1 MDWHTEH
8 FALVTVQDRL
18 VPKEHSIYDLPA
30 ERFSN
35 LCALV
40 GFIKKLADD
49 VGNNLIKWFTR
60 LL

>member
-1 MDWHTEH
+1 MDWHTEY

-18 VPKEHSIYDLPA
+18 VPKEHSIYDLAA
-30 ERFSN
+30 ERLSN

-40 GFIKKLADD
+40 GFLKKLADD
-49 VGNNLIKWFTR
+49 IGNNLIKRFSR